1 MDIGQYHERKEM
13 VRVSWTNTDR
23 EVDRDILGEMNEWHC
38 PKLRELRFR
47 GIMIREDWKTDSKHA
62 VFSLAMSLL
71 FFMVI
76 AAKFIFGDWGTAWT
90 VGCFF
95 LSLASF
101 LYRWAQ

>member
-1 MDIGQYHERKEM
+1 MDTGQYPRRK
-13 VRVSWTNTDR
+13 RLSGSLGQILIGR
-23 EVDRDILGEMNEWHC
+23 DRDILLKMNEWHC

-47 GIMIREDWKTDSKHA
+47 GIMIREDWKIDSKHIIFSMA
-62 VFSLAMSLL
+62 VSLL

-95 LSLASF
+95 LSLRSS
-101 LYRWAQ
+101 LCGWAK